1 MAVTKAS
8 SFSQQSIARFAEGEW
23 ILLNDP
29 KELIETQ
36 NLQYALAGS
45 RVGGIVFDPVF
56 TTTSTTVTQVN
67 STSGGRNLNTW
78 WGYAVCN
85 RRGRDGVKH
94 GRYIGV
100 TARLKNAKIDIDVYQ
115 GELYVD
121 TIVIDNRGGGWAT
134 QGEAIYM
141 EPGGDIGDKVILRAF
156 VSVTSGTGIVAQLS
170 AWELEL
176 AASELPNVPE

>member
-8 SFSQQSIARFAEGEW
+8 SFTQQSIARFAEGEW
-23 ILLNDP
+23 ILLDDP

-56 TTTSTTVTQVN
+56 TTTSTTVTQMN

-85 RRGRDGVKH
+85 RRGRDSATH

-100 TARLKNAKIDIDVYQ
+100 TARLKNAKVDIDVYK
-115 GELYVD
+115 GEVYVD

-134 QGEAIYM
+134 QGAAIYL
-141 EPGGDIGDKVILRAF
+141 ESGTGKVILRAF